1 MSSTPASIE
10 PEVFNHGRTVQYML
24 RHPCIYCS
32 LQIDQ
37 QRAYEV
43 DNPAEYHD
51 FGDRG
56 LLCSCDSI
64 EAVAETRPEQHLRW
78 LREANS
84 DPYAGVSIEL
94 DALGRDILQPQVAQP
109 ASPRSQMAA
118 EHEE

>member
-1 MSSTPASIE
+1 MTQGHQHQNPSSQRFLI
-10 PEVFNHGRTVQYML
+10 TVV
-24 RHPCIYCS
+24 RHPCIYCP

-43 DNPAEYHD
+43 NNPAEYHD

-56 LLCSCDSI
+56 LLRSCDSI
-64 EAVAETRPEQHLRW
+64 ESVDEARPEQHLRW

-84 DPYAGVSIEL
+84 DPYVGVGIEL
-94 DALGRDILQPQVAQP
+94 DALDRDILQPQVAQP